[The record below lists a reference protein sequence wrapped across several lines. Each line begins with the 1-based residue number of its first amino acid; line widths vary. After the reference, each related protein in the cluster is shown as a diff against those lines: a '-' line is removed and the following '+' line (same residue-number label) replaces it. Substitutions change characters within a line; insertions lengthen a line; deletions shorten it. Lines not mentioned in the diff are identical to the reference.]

1 MKNTQNYDE
10 RQLAARGKAF
20 KWGLCTMLISL
31 IVWEVLCE
39 FELCGAQPLGELLI
53 LMCPAFIVITVICIV
68 NDAYDPINSRPGMI
82 MFTMMPLASVGMISV
97 YIKES
102 DKLIENGLITGTGG
116 IFILYISWLIVS
128 AVYWICYVKER
139 KAEKNY

>member
-1 MKNTQNYDE
+1 
-10 RQLAARGKAF
+10 
-20 KWGLCTMLISL
+20 MLISL

-53 LMCPAFIVITVICIV
+53 LMCPAFIVIMVICIV

-102 DKLIENGLITGTGG
+102 DKLIENGLITGTAG

-139 KAEKNY
+139 KAEKND